1 MGERSGCDADQ
12 REEAASITKTTD
24 ANPLYFNIYSKLSS
38 TILSSS
44 SSSLATLHESS
55 QSFEWQYG
63 DEDSNALDSS
73 TPQLDDKDFKQPE
86 TKGSSRETNI
96 QDIVSSPVDS
106 TSKVFPSGTAYRPR
120 WSPSAVKRAGTQE
133 SVSSQ
138 AETRTVYRTKLG
150 PSRES
155 DLTGK
160 LFVVRGGDIEDMVN
174 EDLEDIAKEEDTVEE
189 YLTLQDTVEKKDT
202 VEEYLTLQDAVTE
215 PLEDTVRQDLEDT
228 VTQEPL
234 QYFVKAVLQ
243 DSIKEALQEDQS
255 LQDNDQPLESLVEG
269 VDASTGKVLDDWVT
283 SVCAQTLVEPEPH
296 SRNGEELQDLPR
308 KAGSKSNGISSFAA
322 RNWNDEDNLP
332 PLPLAEPRDESF
344 AKHSGESLKA
354 SAGHWSDAI
363 ISGRKGGPRR
373 FVFDSGRVFT

>member
-106 TSKVFPSGTAYRPR
+106 TSKVFPAYRPR

-160 LFVVRGGDIEDMVN
+160 LFVVRGEDIEDMVN
-174 EDLEDIAKEEDTVEE
+174 EDLEDITKEEDTVEE

-234 QYFVKAVLQ
+234 QYFIKAV
-243 DSIKEALQEDQS
+243 

-269 VDASTGKVLDDWVT
+269 VDASTGKILDDWVT

-296 SRNGEELQDLPR
+296 SEELEALQDLPR

-354 SAGHWSDAI
+354 SAG
-363 ISGRKGGPRR
+363 
-373 FVFDSGRVFT
+373 

>member
-160 LFVVRGGDIEDMVN
+160 LFVVRGEDIEDMVN
-174 EDLEDIAKEEDTVEE
+174 EDLEDITKEEDTVEE
-189 YLTLQDTVEKKDT
+189 YLTLQDTV
-202 VEEYLTLQDAVTE
+202 AE

-228 VTQEPL
+228 VTQEPI
-234 QYFVKAVLQ
+234 QYFIKAV
-243 DSIKEALQEDQS
+243 

-269 VDASTGKVLDDWVT
+269 VDASTGKILDDWVT

-296 SRNGEELQDLPR
+296 SNGEELEALQDLPR

-332 PLPLAEPRDESF
+332 PPT
-344 AKHSGESLKA
+344 
-354 SAGHWSDAI
+354 I
-363 ISGRKGGPRR
+363 
-373 FVFDSGRVFT
+373 